1 MISLISITNQN
12 VSKEGYW
19 EWMPQTF
26 RQSLFNHSNSNY
38 NIISPKSK
46 SINKSKEEL
55 QRNSSFQLSN
65 RQKSMSEIKELLHLI
80 KIKYI

>member
-1 MISLISITNQN
+1 
-12 VSKEGYW
+12 
-19 EWMPQTF
+19 MPQTF

-65 RQKSMSEIKELLHLI
+65 RPKSMSEIK
-80 KIKYI
+80 

>member
-1 MISLISITNQN
+1 
-12 VSKEGYW
+12 
-19 EWMPQTF
+19 MPQTF

-55 QRNSSFQLSN
+55 QKNSSFQLSN